1 MGLLD
6 DAIREHLELKR
17 RRGASSEELER
28 QEQEALGPAR
38 QGEFARP
45 KPEPA
50 DAPPPAEESAA
61 AEPSPVA
68 PPPVPVEERAPEAE
82 PWLDERDAVRAEDAL
97 EHDDAL
103 EEEEQ
108 EPPPPAVPGGE
119 DVLEET
125 PD

>member
-6 DAIREHLELKR
+6 DAIREHLELQR
-17 RRGASSEELER
+17 RHGASREELER

-68 PPPVPVEERAPEAE
+68 PPPAPA
-82 PWLDERDAVRAEDAL
+82 RG
-97 EHDDAL
+97 
-103 EEEEQ
+103 
-108 EPPPPAVPGGE
+108 PPPPPPPPPPRGGGGGGGRRGGSRGSTSPTRSRPR
-119 DVLEET
+119 T
-125 PD
+125 PWSMTTR